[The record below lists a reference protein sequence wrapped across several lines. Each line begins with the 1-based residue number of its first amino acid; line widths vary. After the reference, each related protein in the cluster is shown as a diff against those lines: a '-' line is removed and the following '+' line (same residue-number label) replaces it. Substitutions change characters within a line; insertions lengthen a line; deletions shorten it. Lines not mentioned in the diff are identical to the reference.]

1 MPLRGVMSILS
12 RSNHAAL
19 VEGERPDKRTAPVP
33 PGWRFGVGL
42 ITPHCKNLLIT
53 ETGNYL
59 RTSYNGSSTA
69 TCCAPDNDFIM
80 WESNRT
86 MGKGQSRKEA
96 CWEMR
101 SLANLKRKVK
111 IGS

>member
-1 MPLRGVMSILS
+1 M
-12 RSNHAAL
+12 
-19 VEGERPDKRTAPVP
+19 
-33 PGWRFGVGL
+33 GL

-111 IGS
+111 IGSWNVRVLFSVVGRRNL